1 MANFIGIDLGTTF
14 SAVGHIDGAGRAV
27 IVRNK
32 DGENITPSVVSFTAD
47 NAVNVGEV
55 ARKTLG
61 VDPNTFA
68 RFQREMG
75 GSASYSAFSKEYT
88 PTTLSSLVLKKLKD
102 EAELAIGPIDG
113 AIVTIP
119 ANFAN
124 EAREATMEAAKL
136 AGLDIKHII
145 NEPTAAALCY
155 AFESDEELGGVYAV
169 YDLGGG
175 TFDVSI
181 INLSGQEVE
190 LLSTDGVSRLGGDDF
205 DEALRKL
212 VTAKYVEA
220 AGGELDP
227 ADFTKNEAEGT
238 KISLSTRNEVTTRV
252 RSDAG
257 KAFITIPRHE
267 FEEAISS
274 LIAQTEILCETA
286 MSDADVSPSDIK
298 GVFLAGGSTRIPAVM
313 ESIKR
318 IFQQEPMK
326 SGNVDEVVALG
337 ASLYAAYKADQSEL
351 SEMQKEA
358 VANISIAEITTN
370 CFGLIRPV
378 KCEEGGEEQLQN
390 VILIHR
396 GEKTPCSMTAV
407 LKTTGNGQDRIRIR
421 LTESKAPEKDP
432 RFVKIVWEDVV
443 ELDRAY
449 PKGVEA
455 LEVTLS
461 YNVNGIMQCSFLDTA
476 SGKKTEVDLNL
487 AAASGSADDGI
498 EKFTVE

>member
-68 RFQREMG
+68 RFKREMG

-102 EAELAIGPIDG
+102 DAELAIGPIDG

-257 KAFITIPRHE
+257 KAMITITRHE

-274 LIAQTEILCETA
+274 LIAQTEMLCETA

-318 IFQQEPMK
+318 VFQQEPMK
-326 SGNVDEVVALG
+326 TGNTDEVVALG

-351 SEMQKEA
+351 SAMQKQS
-358 VANISIAEITTN
+358 VAKISVAEITSN
-370 CFGLIRPV
+370 CFGTISLTHD
-378 KCEEGGEEQLQN
+378 QN
-390 VILIHR
+390 RNEHISQNSIIIKK
-396 GEKTPCSMTAV
+396 GEKIPCSVTESFYTV
-407 LKTTGNGQDRIRIR
+407 HEGQEGVNCRV
-421 LTESKAPEKDP
+421 TQSKAPETDP
-432 RFVKIVWEDVV
+432 RFVKEVWSGNLQLPPGRPAEQEIQVNF
-443 ELDRAY
+443 
-449 PKGVEA
+449 
-455 LEVTLS
+455 S
-461 YNVNGIMQCSFLDTA
+461 YNENGIMQCSFLDTA
-476 SGKKTEVDLNL
+476 SGKKTEVDLKFS
-487 AAASGSADDGI
+487 AASASASDEIHQFRI
-498 EKFTVE
+498 E